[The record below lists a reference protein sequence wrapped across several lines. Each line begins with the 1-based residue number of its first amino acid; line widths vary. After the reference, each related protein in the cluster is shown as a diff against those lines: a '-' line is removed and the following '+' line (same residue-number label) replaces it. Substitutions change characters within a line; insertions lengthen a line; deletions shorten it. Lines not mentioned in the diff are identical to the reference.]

1 MKFFKLPDALNG
13 SPVEV
18 RRKKPKH
25 GFTLVELV
33 VVIAVLAILAGI
45 GSLGYSGYI
54 DYARRAADEELIAAL
69 NTAFASACE
78 EQGVD
83 RMSLP
88 IKTGAK
94 LDPSSSPAISGILS
108 VYGLEGDS
116 LANFQSAFNVYFK
129 GNEETQL
136 ESITFDDIGFAN
148 GVFVADIT
156 AAVTEYARDVFQNSN
171 FNDNVEGLVES
182 VENVTSLFS
191 QFAKDT
197 SQPVKNRLTLLQLFE
212 VNVDETVNQ
221 LKERYGITDT
231 STGTEVANAMVL
243 YVAQETSAMEDTSV
257 LVEDLMSGSM
267 SQERGLLELPMMVG
281 MATAYY
287 NSEFASPEYK
297 KSYEDAMESGGM
309 AIIGLAP
316 QDDPNFAQYQETE
329 MRADLEGYLAALT
342 LVDQNKDSVDI
353 TREDAFSNEDF
364 MALIKSVLGG

>member
-197 SQPVKNRLTLLQLFE
+197 S
-212 VNVDETVNQ
+212 
-221 LKERYGITDT
+221 
-231 STGTEVANAMVL
+231 
-243 YVAQETSAMEDTSV
+243 
-257 LVEDLMSGSM
+257 
-267 SQERGLLELPMMVG
+267 
-281 MATAYY
+281 
-287 NSEFASPEYK
+287 
-297 KSYEDAMESGGM
+297 
-309 AIIGLAP
+309 
-316 QDDPNFAQYQETE
+316 
-329 MRADLEGYLAALT
+329 
-342 LVDQNKDSVDI
+342 
-353 TREDAFSNEDF
+353 
-364 MALIKSVLGG
+364 